1 METNLGSKIYQQFDA
16 MLKDKP
22 EEAEEKMGGLLT
34 RTMPKKN
41 KMGMGSKNDINKRV
55 AGDMMQIRERR
66 ESIKNGRS

>member
-22 EEAEEKMGGLLT
+22 EEVEEKMGGLLT

-41 KMGMGSKNDINKRV
+41 KMGMGSRNDINKRV
-55 AGDMMQIRERR
+55 AGYMMQIRERR